1 MNLTGDEGLSF
12 YIFEEISDEKELENE
27 RWIDDDYEMISQ
39 FYTAKRMHPNI
50 PFYLQDENGE
60 TFVFGWDLIYQYIT
74 KLTEGPVYPDW

>member
-1 MNLTGDEGLSF
+1 MVNTMDKMNEN
-12 YIFEEISDEKELENE
+12 ELENE

-74 KLTEGPVYPDW
+74 KLTEGSFYPDW

>member
-1 MNLTGDEGLSF
+1 MMEKLKTMDE
-12 YIFEEISDEKELENE
+12 ELLDAE

-74 KLTEGPVYPDW
+74 KLTEGSVYPDW

>member
-1 MNLTGDEGLSF
+1 MMEKLKTMDE
-12 YIFEEISDEKELENE
+12 ELLEAE

-60 TFVFGWDLIYQYIT
+60 TFVFGGDLIFQDIA
-74 KLTEGPVYPDW
+74 KLTQGDLYPDW

>member
-1 MNLTGDEGLSF
+1 MMGKLKTMDE
-12 YIFEEISDEKELENE
+12 ELLEAE

-60 TFVFGWDLIYQYIT
+60 TFVFGWDLIFQYIA
-74 KLTEGPVYPDW
+74 KLTQGDYYPDW

>member
-1 MNLTGDEGLSF
+1 MMNTVDKMN
-12 YIFEEISDEKELENE
+12 DELENE

-60 TFVFGWDLIYQYIT
+60 TFVFGWDLIYQYI
-74 KLTEGPVYPDW
+74 KNLTEGSVYPDW

>member
-1 MNLTGDEGLSF
+1 MMNTVDKMNEN
-12 YIFEEISDEKELENE
+12 ELENE
-27 RWIDDDYEMISQ
+27 RLIDDDYEMISQ

>member
-1 MNLTGDEGLSF
+1 MMNTMDKMNEN
-12 YIFEEISDEKELENE
+12 ELENE

-74 KLTEGPVYPDW
+74 KLTESPVYPDW